1 MPKKEKVSEEK
12 LVAEKLA
19 EKKLVEKKAV
29 GFWPFDDYKDGVRRH
44 WEWLRR
50 WLLAHVRTSVAL
62 LIMACTVVTLWAA
75 TDRWLPLLQELPQ
88 KYTMPANTLQTGKIN
103 PIKVELTPTP
113 TEVITRRFET
123 TVREDVF
130 GHPDTVTAKASQQAT
145 GKANDQANHL
155 ATNGDDSDK
164 FSKPMEGKLAVPYGL
179 AYSPVYQDYRF
190 HDGIDIVSTQDDR
203 VKAVLD
209 GTVADI
215 SKDDAEGLVIIID
228 HQKAYRSV
236 YGHIRNPEVT
246 VGQKVKKGQNI
257 GKVEAEKGIL
267 HFAIQKGQQGLNPL
281 QYLSY

>member
-19 EKKLVEKKAV
+19 EKKTVEKKAV
-29 GFWPFDDYKDGVRRH
+29 VFWPFDDYKDGVRRH

-75 TDRWLPLLQELPQ
+75 TDRWLPLLKELPQ
-88 KYTMPANTLQTGKIN
+88 KYTMPANTLQTEKIK
-103 PIKVELTPTP
+103 PIKVELTPT
-113 TEVITRRFET
+113 EVITRSFET

-130 GHPDTVTAKASQQAT
+130 GQPDTVTTKASEQAT
-145 GKANDQANHL
+145 DP
-155 ATNGDDSDK
+155 DK

-190 HDGIDIVSTQDDR
+190 HDGIDIVSTRDDR